1 MKRPIWLVAVSF
13 LAMTAGAQEEKPV
26 PVTVDNFIRAES
38 DLAFAKVVKGNGFGK
53 FNHGR
58 ELSPLDNQLVARQ
71 NRDTLYST
79 AVFDMNAGDVTITLP
94 DAGKR
99 FMTLITIDED
109 HYVVEVVYGAGRY
122 TYTRQKAGTRYL
134 FAAIRILV
142 DPASPK
148 DVREVHKLQDAV
160 KVDQPGGPG
169 KFDVPDWDAVSQKKV
184 RDALVVLNESL
195 PDSRRAGGRRGEVDP
210 VRHLIATASLWGLNP
225 DKDAIYLNIVPKQ
238 NDGKTV
244 HKLTVN
250 DVPVDAFWSISVYN
264 AEGYFEPNAH
274 NAYTLNNLTAKRNED
289 GSVSIQFGGCEST
302 TREPNC
308 LPITPGWNY
317 IVRLYRPRKE
327 ILNGTW
333 TFPQAQAV
341 R

>member
-1 MKRPIWLVAVSF
+1 MKSLALLIAFSF
-13 LAMTAGAQEEKPV
+13 LGTTAAAQDEKPV
-26 PVTVDNFIRAES
+26 PVTVENFVRAES
-38 DLAFAKVVKGNGFGK
+38 DLAFAKVVNGDGFGK
-53 FNHGR
+53 FNHSR

-109 HYVVEVVYGAGRY
+109 HYIVEVVYGAGRY
-122 TYTRQKAGTRYL
+122 SYTRQKAGTRYL

-142 DPASPK
+142 DPANPK
-148 DVREVHKLQDAV
+148 DVEAVHKLQDAV
-160 KVDQPGGPG
+160 KVEQAGGPG
-169 KFDVPDWDAVSQKKV
+169 KFEVPNWDAVSQKRV

-195 PDSRRAGGRRGEVDP
+195 PDSRRAGGRRCEVDP

-225 DKDAIYLNIVPKQ
+225 DKDAIYLNVMPTQ

-244 HKLTVN
+244 YKLTVK
-250 DVPVDAFWSISVYN
+250 DVPVDGFWSISVYN
-264 AEGYFEPNAH
+264 AQGYFEPNAH
-274 NAYTLNNLTAKRNED
+274 NAYTLNNLTAKKDED
-289 GSVSIQFGGCEST
+289 GSVTVQFGGWDGKT
-302 TREPNC
+302 PNC

-317 IVRLYRPRKE
+317 IVRLYRPRAE
-327 ILNGTW
+327 ILDGNW
-333 TFPQAQAV
+333 IFPKAQPV